1 MNTPDITPA
10 QIIAGLTALL
20 GAVVVLFKLQ
30 LSDEQ
35 RAAFITIIGTVVPLA
50 WTIGDA
56 IIRHG
61 RSRALGSGTVDKTVK
76 PTPAAKATPAK
87 K

>member
-20 GAVVVLFKLQ
+20 GAVVVLFKLH

-35 RAAFITIIGTVVPLA
+35 RAAFITIIGTIVPLA
-50 WTIGDA
+50 WTLGDA

-61 RSRALGSGTVDKTVK
+61 RSRALSAPV
-76 PTPAAKATPAK
+76 PTSAAKATPAK